1 MARIRGRHAARRA
14 ATTAAGHRRR
24 GGLRSARYRRGL
36 GGTAVAAVV
45 MAALTA
51 SQAPGVELAG
61 DGGAG
66 RPGSTG
72 DRTPGDD
79 EYATELPPLES
90 PHPPGASEPG
100 GSEDTSGIPASVL
113 AAYKKAARS
122 LASRTPGCGLRWEL
136 LAGIGKVESGHAR
149 GGAVDKDGTT
159 LRPILGPVLNGK
171 GFAHIKDTDG
181 GRWDSDTTYDR
192 AVGPLQ
198 FIPSTWDRWGAD
210 GNGDGR
216 KDPNNIHD
224 AALAAGAYLCADGR
238 DLSSSAGLDRAVLSY
253 NNSSDYLRTVLA
265 WFEYY
270 RKGTHPVPDRDVP
283 VLPTTPGLGESG
295 GGSSPGV
302 GRGGA
307 DPADDKPGEPNK
319 PGKPEK
325 PGGDGRPGDGNDGD
339 GKPGEGD
346 DGGGK
351 PSPEPTG
358 PHAIERVG
366 AGKFTAVAGEDF
378 AGHPVVKVETAK
390 GKGVKGVRVR
400 FEVRGETEAAF
411 EGGARSATVTTDAQ
425 GNATAPALGAGDR
438 TGSFTVRAT
447 VPGKKLGSV
456 DFAASVTAPQ
466 ADTLARTSEVALEA
480 DRGGK
485 FAQAVEVKATR
496 KGKAVANTTLTAA
509 FGDDAEEAGPY
520 FGKDEQG
527 APVRRLADLKTDAE
541 GVVAL
546 PELFAGDRPGT
557 YTLTLT
563 AEGGATVQVKVTVK
577 G

>member
-1 MARIRGRHAARRA
+1 MARIRGRHAARRV

-24 GGLRSARYRRGL
+24 SGLRSARYRRGL

-61 DGGAG
+61 EHGTD
-66 RPGSTG
+66 RPGSAG

-79 EYATELPPLES
+79 DYATELPPLES
-90 PHPPGASEPG
+90 PHPPGTSEPG
-100 GSEDTSGIPASVL
+100 GSGDTSGIPASVL

-149 GGAVDKDGTT
+149 GGAVDKEGTT
-159 LRPILGPVLNGK
+159 LRPILGPALNGK
-171 GFAHIKDTDG
+171 GFAHIADTDG
-181 GRWDSDTTYDR
+181 GRWDGDTTYDR

-238 DLSSSAGLDRAVLSY
+238 DLSSGAGLDRAVLSY

-270 RKGTHPVPDRDVP
+270 RKGTHAVPDRDLS

-295 GGSSPGV
+295 GGPNP
-302 GRGGA
+302 GA
-307 DPADDKPGEPNK
+307 DPADDRPGKPNRPSK
-319 PGKPEK
+319 PGKPDESGSPGEPGGGK
-325 PGGDGRPGDGNDGD
+325 PGGGKPGDGDDGD
-339 GKPGEGD
+339 GKP
-346 DGGGK
+346 
-351 PSPEPTG
+351 SPGPTG

-400 FEVRGETEAAF
+400 FEVRGETGAAF
-411 EGGARSATVTTDAQ
+411 EGGARSTTVTTDAQ
-425 GNATAPALGAGDR
+425 GNATAPALSAGDR

-466 ADTLARTSEVALEA
+466 ADTLARTSDSALEA
-480 DRGGK
+480 GKGGK
-485 FAQAVEVKATR
+485 FTQAVEVKATR
-496 KGKAVANTTLTAA
+496 KGKAVANTAVTAT
-509 FGDDAEEAGPY
+509 FGEDAQTGPY
-520 FGKDEQG
+520 FGKDAQG
-527 APVRRLADLKTDAE
+527 TPIRRLADLKTDAD

-546 PELFAGDRPGT
+546 PGLFAGDRPGT

-563 AEGGATVQVKVTVK
+563 AEGGATVQVEVTVR

>member
-14 ATTAAGHRRR
+14 VTTAAGHRRR

-51 SQAPGVELAG
+51 SQAPGMELAG
-61 DGGAG
+61 DGGAD
-66 RPGSTG
+66 RPGSAG

-79 EYATELPPLES
+79 DYATELPPLES
-90 PHPPGASEPG
+90 PHPPGTSEPG

-113 AAYKKAARS
+113 AAYQKAARS

-149 GGAVDKDGTT
+149 GGAVDEDGTT

-171 GFAHIKDTDG
+171 GFAHIRDTDG

-216 KDPNNIHD
+216 KDPNNIQD

-238 DLSSSAGLDRAVLSY
+238 DLSSGAGLDRAVLSY

-270 RKGTHPVPDRDVP
+270 RKGTHAVPDRDLS
-283 VLPTTPGLGESG
+283 VLPTTPGVGESG
-295 GGSSPGV
+295 GGSSPGA
-302 GRGGA
+302 GRGGT
-307 DPADDKPGEPNK
+307 DPADDRPGKPNGPGKPDKPGNPGEP
-319 PGKPEK
+319 
-325 PGGDGRPGDGNDGD
+325 GGG
-339 GKPGEGD
+339 GKPGDGD

-351 PSPEPTG
+351 PTPEPTG

-378 AGHPVVKVETAK
+378 AGHPVVRVETAK
-390 GKGVKGVRVR
+390 GKGVKGVEVR
-400 FEVRGETEAAF
+400 FEVRGATEAAF
-411 EGGARSATVTTDAQ
+411 GGGARSATVTTDAQ
-425 GNATAPALGAGDR
+425 GNATAPALGAGSR
-438 TGSFTVRAT
+438 TGAFTVRAT
-447 VPGKKLGSV
+447 VPGKKLGRV
-456 DFAASVTAPQ
+456 DFAASVTAPR
-466 ADTLARTSEVALEA
+466 ADTLARTSDVALEA

-485 FAQAVEVKATR
+485 FAQVVEVKATR
-496 KGKAVANTTLTAA
+496 KGKAVANTTLTAS

-527 APVRRLADLKTDAE
+527 TPVRRLADLKTGAD
-541 GVVAL
+541 GVVEL
-546 PELFAGDRPGT
+546 PELFAGDRPGS

-563 AEGGATVQVKVTVK
+563 AEGGATVQVKVVVK

>member
-61 DGGAG
+61 DGGAD
-66 RPGSTG
+66 RPGSAG

-90 PHPPGASEPG
+90 PHPPGTSEPG
-100 GSEDTSGIPASVL
+100 GSENTSGIPASVL
-113 AAYKKAARS
+113 AAYQKAARS

-159 LRPILGPVLNGK
+159 LRPILGPVLNGN
-171 GFAHIKDTDG
+171 GFARIKDTDG

-224 AALAAGAYLCADGR
+224 AALAAGGYLCADGR
-238 DLSSSAGLDRAVLSY
+238 DLSTGAGLDRAVLSY

-270 RKGTHPVPDRDVP
+270 RKGTHAVPDRDLS
-283 VLPTTPGLGESG
+283 VLPTTPGVGESG
-295 GGSSPGV
+295 SGSSPGA
-302 GRGGA
+302 GRRGADSA
-307 DPADDKPGEPNK
+307 DPADDRPGKPNRPGEPSK
-319 PGKPEK
+319 PGKPDK
-325 PGGDGRPGDGNDGD
+325 PGDSDEPGD
-339 GKPGEGD
+339 GD

-378 AGHPVVKVETAK
+378 TGHPVVRVETAK
-390 GKGVKGVRVR
+390 GKGVKGVEVR

-411 EGGARSATVTTDAQ
+411 EGGARSATATTDAQ
-425 GNATAPALGAGDR
+425 GDATAPALGAGGR
-438 TGSFTVRAT
+438 TGDFTVRAT

-456 DFAASVTAPQ
+456 DFTASVTAPR
-466 ADTLARTSEVALEA
+466 ADTLARTSDVALEA
-480 DRGGK
+480 GKGGK
-485 FAQAVEVKATR
+485 FAEAVEVKATR
-496 KGKAVANTTLTAA
+496 KGKAVANTTLTAT
-509 FGDDAEEAGPY
+509 FGDEEEAGPY

-527 APVRRLADLKTDAE
+527 TPIRRLADLKTGAD

-563 AEGGATVQVKVTVK
+563 AEGGAGVQVKVVVK